1 MTTLHLVRHAE
12 AAAGWGDDLDP
23 GLSEQGHQQA
33 AAMAATFPAESLPI
47 ISSPLRRARE
57 TAHALERR
65 WNTAALIDPGVGEL
79 PSPSDDLAERQ
90 VWLGTALRSTWPAL
104 GARYT
109 SWRTMVLELLLGL
122 RDESV
127 IVTHYVL
134 INAVIGAA
142 TGSDAVICHPIANAA
157 VVRVDHDRQRFEIL
171 ELPSE
176 PASGAGTVL

>member
-23 GLSEQGHQQA
+23 GLSARGLEQA
-33 AAMAATFPAESLPI
+33 SAMAARFPDEALPI

-57 TAHALERR
+57 TAHALEQR
-65 WNTAALIDPGVGEL
+65 WSTAAIIEPGVGEI
-79 PSPSDDLAERQ
+79 PGPSDDLAERQ
-90 VWLGTALRSTWPAL
+90 TWLRSALRSTWPEL

-109 SWRTMVLELLLGL
+109 SWRTMVLELLLGV

-127 IVTHYVL
+127 VITHFVL

-142 TGSDAVICHPIANAA
+142 TGSDAVTCRMITNAS
-157 VVRVDHDRQRFEIL
+157 VVRVEHDDHRFIDL
-171 ELPSE
+171 ELPAE
-176 PASGAGTVL
+176 PSTDAGPIL